1 MSSYSF
7 VTFLQ
12 KKQQK
17 VYHIFGCIKKK
28 SYLCTRY
35 ITFKT
40 MKRIIPI
47 LMALIATAT
56 PATSQDS
63 KTVKIKVIETS
74 DVHGHFFP
82 WDFMEGKPLKGTL
95 ARANTYINKERQKYG
110 NNLLLID
117 NGDIL
122 QGQPCIYWSNY
133 VMPENENLAA
143 QVINYMKYDAETV
156 GNHDIEPGHKVY
168 DKWIRE
174 VRCPLLGAN
183 IVKEEYKNGKANPTH
198 IYTGLRP
205 YSTHYVDGV
214 KICIIGMLTPAI
226 PNWLNKSIWKGLEF
240 EEMTSC
246 AKKWIKYIKETER
259 PDLIFGLFHS
269 GLDGGINTP
278 DYEENATASVAREV
292 PGFDVIFFGHDHQV
306 HNEWITNKEGQQVL
320 CIDPSCYVKNVAE
333 AEITLSF
340 NKGKLTKK
348 EINGNIVNVLDEEID
363 QQMLNHFQTQI
374 DNVKAYV
381 DRKIG
386 RFEHPVYSREGFFG
400 NSAFTDLIHNLQL
413 TISKADISFNAPLA
427 FDNVI
432 KAGDVTQADMFK
444 LYRFENLMFVLRM
457 TGEEIRKHL
466 EFSYSMWAN
475 TMTSAND
482 HALLLNDDSKEDQ
495 QRTGFQYYTFN
506 FDSAAGVDYE
516 VDLTKPDGQK
526 VKILQLSNGQPFDEK
541 KWYKVVMNSYRAN
554 GGGELLTRGAG
565 IPKDS
570 LESRVIWHTDMD
582 QRHYLTEEIMRQ
594 GTIDPQPNHNWRF
607 VPEDWVKPALERD
620 RKQLFGE

>member
-1 MSSYSF
+1 MRTTIISTIIAATLTLS
-7 VTFLQ
+7 VQ
-12 KKQQK
+12 AQQ
-17 VYHIFGCIKKK
+17 
-28 SYLCTRY
+28 T
-35 ITFKT
+35 
-40 MKRIIPI
+40 
-47 LMALIATAT
+47 
-56 PATSQDS
+56 S
-63 KTVKIKVIETS
+63 KTVTLKVIETS

-82 WDFMEGKPLKGTL
+82 WDFMENHPIEGTL
-95 ARANTYINKERQKYG
+95 TRANTYINKERQKYG
-110 NNLLLID
+110 KNLLLID

-143 QVINYMKYDAETV
+143 QVVNYMKYDAETV

-174 VRCPLLGAN
+174 VRCPILGAN
-183 IVKEEYKNGKANPTH
+183 IVKEEYKNSEANPSH
-198 IYTGLRP
+198 IYTGIQP
-205 YSTHYVDGV
+205 YSTHYIDGV
-214 KICIIGMLTPAI
+214 KICIIGMLTSAI

-246 AKKWIKYIKETER
+246 AKKWIKYIKDVER

-269 GLDGGINTP
+269 GLNGGIKTA
-278 DYEENATASVAREV
+278 DYEEDATEAVAKEV

-306 HNEWITNKEGQQVL
+306 HNDFVVNKEGQRVL

-333 AEITLSF
+333 AEISLTYE
-340 NKGKLTKK
+340 KGKLTKK
-348 EINGNIVNVLDEEID
+348 EINGNIINVTNEAID
-363 QQMLNHFQTQI
+363 QQMLDHFQPQI
-374 DNVKAYV
+374 DEVMSYV
-381 DRKIG
+381 NRKIG
-386 RFEHPVYSREGFFG
+386 RFERPIYSREGFFG

-413 TISKADISFNAPLA
+413 QISKADISFNAPLA

-466 EFSYSMWAN
+466 EFSYDMWTN
-475 TMTSAND
+475 TMTSPDD
-482 HALLLNDDSKEDQ
+482 HALRLNDNAKEDQ

-506 FDSAAGVDYE
+506 FDSAAGIDYE

-526 VKILQLSNGQPFDEK
+526 VRIIQMSNGEPFDEH

-565 IPKDS
+565 IPQDS
-570 LESRVIWHTDMD
+570 LENRVIWHTDMD
-582 QRHYLTEEIMRQ
+582 QRHYLTEEIQRQ
-594 GTIDPQPNHNWRF
+594 GTINPQPNKNWRF
-607 VPEDWVKPALERD
+607 VPETWVKPALERD